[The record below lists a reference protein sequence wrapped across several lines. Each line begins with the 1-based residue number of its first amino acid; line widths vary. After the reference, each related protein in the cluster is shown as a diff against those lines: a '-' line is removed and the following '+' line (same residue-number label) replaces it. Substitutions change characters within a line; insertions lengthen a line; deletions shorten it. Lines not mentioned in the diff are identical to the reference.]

1 MRRFYLKNEIGERK
15 NLQTRGELFFSSP
28 TGMGFANTNAYAQT
42 GGFFTRTSAEQVQ
55 GAIAGELVFGGYTEY
70 RALADWIFSGYE
82 LQIVY
87 APENDEYIADIDIVS
102 ISKGELSR
110 GVLVCPVSISMKTP
124 WYRANAVRIALAPP
138 ESDIGWATL
147 PFALPVQL
155 AASGVSSAVSLS
167 PAGHMPA
174 AIRVEV
180 PGELTNP
187 CLTLKDANESVIG
200 KMDLPNVSI
209 PSGGKLIFSTRH
221 GETGVRNGQTDLLG
235 SIDLSNNNF
244 FSVPQGKTST
254 LILSAAN
261 TISALAVVTLYEY
274 FRTV

>member
-1 MRRFYLKNEIGERK
+1 MRRFYLQNEIGERK
-15 NLQTRGELFFSSP
+15 NLQSRGELFFRSP

-55 GAIAGELVFGGYTEY
+55 GAIAGELVFGGYAEY

-87 APENDEYIADIDIVS
+87 APANDEYIADIDIVS

-124 WYRANAVRIALAPP
+124 WYRANAVRIAIAPP
-138 ESDIGWATL
+138 ESETGWATL
-147 PFALPVQL
+147 PFALPAQL
-155 AASGVSSAVSLS
+155 AAAGVSSAVSLS

-180 PGELTNP
+180 PGELLSP
-187 CLTLKDANESVIG
+187 CLTLQGADDAIIG
-200 KMDLPNVSI
+200 KMDLQNVSI
-209 PSGGKLIFSTRH
+209 PAGGRLVFSTRH
-221 GETGVRNGQTDLLG
+221 GEIGVRNGQTDLLEAL
-235 SIDLSNNNF
+235 DLANNNF

-254 LILSAAN
+254 LVLSASN
-261 TISALAVVTLYEY
+261 TISAFAEVTLYEY

>member
-1 MRRFYLKNEIGERK
+1 MRRFYLQNEIGERK
-15 NLQTRGELFFSSP
+15 NLQSRGELFFRSP

-55 GAIAGELVFGGYTEY
+55 GAIAGELVFGGYAEY

-87 APENDEYIADIDIVS
+87 APANDEYIADIDIVS

-124 WYRANAVRIALAPP
+124 WYRANAVRIAIAPP
-138 ESDIGWATL
+138 ESETGWATL
-147 PFALPVQL
+147 PFALPAQL
-155 AASGVSSAVSLS
+155 AAAGVSSAVSLS

-180 PGELTNP
+180 PGELLSP
-187 CLTLKDANESVIG
+187 CLTLKGADDAIIG
-200 KMDLPNVSI
+200 KMDLQNVSI
-209 PSGGKLIFSTRH
+209 PAGGRLVFSTRH
-221 GETGVRNGQTDLLG
+221 GEIGVRNGQTDLLEAL
-235 SIDLSNNNF
+235 DLANNNF

-254 LILSAAN
+254 LVLSASN
-261 TISALAVVTLYEY
+261 TISAFAEVTLYEY